1 MGRKAAPRPG
11 RFALAIADAIRGEL
25 GKRRMSGRTIATQID
40 VSEKYMRDRL
50 NDQLA
55 FSTADVDLI
64 CTALGIDTVT
74 FFRAVTESFERLSEQ

>member
-25 GKRRMSGRTIATQID
+25 GKRRISGRAIALQIG
-40 VSEKYMRDRL
+40 VSEKYMRERL
-50 NDQLA
+50 GDQLA

-64 CTALGIDTVT
+64 CTALGIDT
-74 FFRAVTESFERLSEQ
+74 FAFMRAVTESFERLSEQ